1 MHIITLMGELHRSSD
16 YRLKESQGQLNK
28 LPICVARP
36 RWLHFFS
43 FILGPQSCPL
53 LALHN

>member
-28 LPICVARP
+28 LPICVAKP
-36 RWLHFFS
+36 HWLHFFS

-53 LALHN
+53 LSLHN